1 MFEVWD
7 RIYQLHK
14 QDKYVCSLLMI
25 LVLINPDRQMPAEI
39 KTELDRI
46 DQIQDQYT
54 EGTILF
60 FSSGSLGQG
69 RTRTCL
75 VIKNVQM
82 TLARKNILRS

>member
-54 EGTILF
+54 EGNDLF
-60 FSSGSLGQG
+60 RIS
-69 RTRTCL
+69 RTRTYRT
-75 VIKNVQM
+75 NVRTANQY
-82 TLARKNILRS
+82 R

>member
-54 EGTILF
+54 EGNDLITV
-60 FSSGSLGQG
+60 S
-69 RTRTCL
+69 RTRTYPRTPEAC
-75 VIKNVQM
+75 VRTSDNTKNTM
-82 TLARKNILRS
+82 EII

>member
-54 EGTILF
+54 EGNDLIRI
-60 FSSGSLGQG
+60 S
-69 RTRTCL
+69 RTLTYRTY
-75 VIKNVQM
+75 VRTANKY
-82 TLARKNILRS
+82 

>member
-54 EGTILF
+54 EGMILF
-60 FSSGSLGQG
+60 FIRAFRTWANTDLSGFTSAPA
-69 RTRTCL
+69 TL
-75 VIKNVQM
+75 VG
-82 TLARKNILRS
+82 KNI

>member
-39 KTELDRI
+39 RTELDRI

-54 EGTILF
+54 EGIDFTLNQTFPGKAVIV
-60 FSSGSLGQG
+60 
-69 RTRTCL
+69 RTSDL
-75 VIKNVQM
+75 
-82 TLARKNILRS
+82 

>member
-39 KTELDRI
+39 RTELDRI

-54 EGTILF
+54 EGNDF
-60 FSSGSLGQG
+60 
-69 RTRTCL
+69 
-75 VIKNVQM
+75 
-82 TLARKNILRS
+82 TLNQTFPDKAVNNSPL

>member
-54 EGTILF
+54 EGNDLIRVSRTLTYPRTPEACVRTPDNLRTIK
-60 FSSGSLGQG
+60 
-69 RTRTCL
+69 
-75 VIKNVQM
+75 I
-82 TLARKNILRS
+82 I

>member
-54 EGTILF
+54 EGMILF
-60 FSSGSLGQG
+60 FHQG
-69 RTRTCL
+69 DSDKGEHGH
-75 VIKNVQM
+75 V
-82 TLARKNILRS
+82 RS

>member
-54 EGTILF
+54 EGNDLIRI
-60 FSSGSLGQG
+60 S
-69 RTRTCL
+69 RTRTDRTC
-75 VIKNVQM
+75 VRTANKY
-82 TLARKNILRS
+82 

>member
-54 EGTILF
+54 EGNDQSFTD
-60 FSSGSLGQG
+60 SDVPGHHV
-69 RTRTCL
+69 RTST
-75 VIKNVQM
+75 VAGKN
-82 TLARKNILRS
+82 K

>member
-39 KTELDRI
+39 RTELDRI

-54 EGTILF
+54 EGNDFTLNQTFPDKAVIV
-60 FSSGSLGQG
+60 
-69 RTRTCL
+69 RTSDL
-75 VIKNVQM
+75 
-82 TLARKNILRS
+82 

>member
-54 EGTILF
+54 EGNDLIRF
-60 FSSGSLGQG
+60 PP
-69 RTRTCL
+69 TRTDRIC
-75 VIKNVQM
+75 VRTADKY
-82 TLARKNILRS
+82 

>member
-54 EGTILF
+54 EGNDLIRF
-60 FSSGSLGQG
+60 P
-69 RTRTCL
+69 RTRTDRTY
-75 VIKNVQM
+75 VRTANKY
-82 TLARKNILRS
+82 

>member
-54 EGTILF
+54 EGNDLIRF
-60 FSSGSLGQG
+60 P
-69 RTRTCL
+69 RTRTDRTC
-75 VIKNVQM
+75 VRTADKY
-82 TLARKNILRS
+82 R

>member
-54 EGTILF
+54 EGNDPSRF
-60 FSSGSLGQG
+60 PWS
-69 RTRTCL
+69 RTYRTC
-75 VIKNVQM
+75 VRTAAKY
-82 TLARKNILRS
+82 